1 MKLPWNSYSI
11 KVRDAQ
17 GVTVLD
23 LKGKMVG
30 EKDSETLGERV
41 SQLLAANKKRFVLN
55 LKKVR
60 RIDNYGVAALLGAY
74 KLISEK
80 RGKLSLVNPSQEVKK
95 QLDKIFLTAFLD
107 VHDNEQEALT
117 RLK

>member
-1 MKLPWNSYSI
+1 MKLPWDSYSI
-11 KVRDAQ
+11 KVRDTQ

-30 EKDSETLGERV
+30 EKDSESLGKRV
-41 SQLLAANKKRFVLN
+41 SQLLAVNKKRFVLN

-60 RIDNYGVAALLGAY
+60 RIDNYGVAALVGTY

-80 RGKLSLVNPSQEVKK
+80 RGKLSLVNPSQEVMK
-95 QLDKIFLTAFLD
+95 QLDKVFLSAFLD
-107 VHDNEQEALT
+107 VHDSEQEALT
-117 RLK
+117 CLK

>member
-1 MKLPWNSYSI
+1 MKLPWDSYSI

-30 EKDSETLGERV
+30 EKDRKTLGERV

-80 RGKLSLVNPSQEVKK
+80 RGELNLVNPSQEVKK
-95 QLDKIFLTAFLD
+95 QLDKVFLTAFLD

-117 RLK
+117 CLK

>member
-1 MKLPWNSYSI
+1 MKLPWDSYSI

-17 GVTVLD
+17 GVTILD

-41 SQLLAANKKRFVLN
+41 SQLLASNKKRFVLN

-80 RGKLSLVNPSQEVKK
+80 RGKLSLVNQSQEVKK

-117 RLK
+117 CLK

>member
-1 MKLPWNSYSI
+1 MKLPWDSYSI

-17 GVTVLD
+17 GVTILD

-30 EKDSETLGERV
+30 EQNSEILGERV
-41 SQLLAANKKRFVLN
+41 SQLLAVSKKRFVLN

-107 VHDNEQEALT
+107 VHDSEQEALT
-117 RLK
+117 CLK

>member
-1 MKLPWNSYSI
+1 MKLPWDSYSI

-17 GVTVLD
+17 GVTILD

-30 EKDSETLGERV
+30 EKDSESLGERV

-95 QLDKIFLTAFLD
+95 QLDKVFLTAFLD
-107 VHDNEQEALT
+107 VHDSEQEALT
-117 RLK
+117 CLK

>member
-1 MKLPWNSYSI
+1 MKLPWDSYSI

-17 GVTVLD
+17 GVTILD

-41 SQLLAANKKRFVLN
+41 SQLLAGNKKRFVLN

-117 RLK
+117 CLK